1 MSRKTK
7 KIKSRTL
14 FCIKLRIYVNVTEL
28 LKASNNILKFFF
40 LIFRSVFRTFSNFC
54 GEDFTLFWRHHTFRK
69 KTSIVIFQE
78 IPRYSSEFNTNYIH
92 IFIQS
97 QRTINSKWP
106 EINKDKNIKDSMVIG
121 LVKTLFLVAAEPAE
135 LLTPV

>member
-1 MSRKTK
+1 MFS
-7 KIKSRTL
+7 
-14 FCIKLRIYVNVTEL
+14 IKLRIYVNVTEL
-28 LKASNNILKFFF
+28 SKASNNIVKCFFF
-40 LIFRSVFRTFSNFC
+40 IFRSVFWTLSNFC
-54 GEDFTLFWRHHTFRK
+54 GEGFTLFWRHHTFRK
-69 KTSIVIFQE
+69 KISIVIFQE
-78 IPRYSSEFNTNYIH
+78 IPRYSSELNTNYIH

-121 LVKTLFLVAAEPAE
+121 LIKTLFLVAAEPAE